1 MKRPQTA
8 DKQELQRLRT
18 LVSQY
23 EDLLRCLPVG
33 LIFIDDQDRVA
44 MANPIGRQIR
54 CVGDR
59 VGGPVADCHPNSA
72 HATLGKV
79 MERFRTLPTEQQH
92 PIVVERNERY
102 EVTYSRV
109 SDPAGDYRGVL
120 WLAQDI
126 SRRKQLEQQLL
137 HAQRLAGLGSMAA
150 KIAHDIRNPLNAIQG
165 AAHYMQQEAEDDEA
179 QELTQLIKEQ
189 VSRVAA
195 LLSRLNALTRPLQPH
210 FEPTDLPALVQAQ
223 LRASS
228 LAHPR
233 VKCTV
238 EAAPDL
244 PPVPCDVALVER
256 LVGNAAENSLAAM
269 AAASLNQIDQS
280 SPEAGGDPGTIESLR
295 VLESAA
301 LEVTIGLQTEQDGAW
316 VLISFQDTGPGF
328 PAEVLDNLG
337 QPFVTTRPDG
347 IGLGMTIMR
356 EICLLHGGD
365 LTVQNNQRGAL
376 VTARLSAR

>member
-1 MKRPQTA
+1 MKPPQTD
-8 DKQELQRLRT
+8 DKQELERLRA
-18 LVSQY
+18 LVCQY

-54 CVGDR
+54 CVGNR
-59 VGGPVADCHPNSA
+59 VGGPVADCHPTSA
-72 HATLGKV
+72 HATLGAV
-79 MERFRTLPTEQQH
+79 MERFRNLPSQEQH

-109 SDPAGDYRGVL
+109 SDPDGDYRGVL

-165 AAHYMQQEAEDDEA
+165 AAHYMQQETEGGEA

-189 VSRVAA
+189 VSRISA
-195 LLSRLNALTRPLQPH
+195 LLTRLNALTRPLQPQIK
-210 FEPTDLPALVQAQ
+210 PANLPAVVQAQ
-223 LRASS
+223 VRASS

-233 VKCTV
+233 VDWTV

-269 AAASLNQIDQS
+269 AG
-280 SPEAGGDPGTIESLR
+280 PK
-295 VLESAA
+295 ESAESGR
-301 LEVTIGLQTEQDGAW
+301 LEVTIWLQTEQDGAW
-316 VLISFQDTGPGF
+316 VAISFQDTGPGF

-365 LTVQNNQRGAL
+365 LTVKNNPSGAL